1 MPTETKLMEKSEK
14 NSLFNRDTK
23 FSKQAIEFMEI
34 SSIELTKEI
43 ENKIISYFEGIK
55 NKTKI
60 DDISKDEFSLFFN
73 VQLNAITNI
82 CVSLFS
88 TLPLFKLNQ
97 TISIYF
103 KALMYGLKESIE
115 LEEED
120 EGNDKKNIH

>member
-1 MPTETKLMEKSEK
+1 MEKSEK